1 MRYFQLSRRFTSK
14 VTDSVKITEEE
25 AKHLFRKAQAVC
37 FDVDSTVI
45 QEEGIDV
52 LAAHVGAG
60 AAVSELTRKAMGGS
74 VKFED
79 ALADRLKIIQP
90 SNEDVRNCLREHPFR
105 LTKGIKQ
112 LIDALH
118 NKGTHVYLVSGG
130 FRQMINPVATVLN
143 IPRNRIFANNLLFNR
158 DSKGSFN
165 GFDASEPTCRDGGK
179 PEVIRM
185 LKETHQYYPIIMIGD
200 GATDMQ
206 ARPPAD
212 AFIGFGGVVVREP
225 VKKGADWY
233 IHSFDDLLSLC

>member
-1 MRYFQLSRRFTSK
+1 MRRVFSSAK
-14 VTDSVKITEEE
+14 VVNSAKNTEEE

-52 LAAHVGAG
+52 LAAHMGAG
-60 AAVSELTRKAMGGS
+60 AAVAELTRKAMGGS

-112 LIDALH
+112 LVDALH
-118 NKGTHVYLVSGG
+118 SKGTHVYLVSGG

-143 IPRNRIFANNLLFNR
+143 IPRNRIFANNLIFNK
-158 DSKGSFN
+158 DSKGSFS

-185 LKETHQYYPIIMIGD
+185 LKETHKYYPIIMIGD

-225 VKKGADWY
+225 VKKGADWF